1 MLSKTL
7 YLFNIGLI
15 FIAYSS
21 IAQQATEHQ
30 PSPVELF
37 GALST
42 SGAKLISE
50 NRQPVSLAGPSLF
63 WSNDGWEGEAFYNS
77 GVVTTVAKDWKA
89 SVIRAAM
96 GVDNRGSFINSPDV
110 NRAKV
115 KSVVDAAVDNGIYV
129 IIDWHSHHAE
139 DVEEQA
145 IEFFTAMAKQYGH
158 LPNVI
163 YEIYNEPLRD
173 TDWATVIKPYAEKV
187 ITAIRQVDPDNII
200 IVGTQTWSQDVDK
213 AAELPLQGFTNIVYA
228 LHFYA
233 GTHGQ
238 ELRDRAQSAIDKG
251 LPLFISEWGSV
262 NANGDGQVDIDE
274 SMKWLVFAKQN
285 GLSQVSWSISNKVE
299 GASMIKPGASTWGG
313 WSQQDLTVNGVFMR
327 EVIRAWHER

>member
-1 MLSKTL
+1 MFTKTQRL
-7 YLFNIGLI
+7 LMISLA
-15 FIAYSS
+15 FIASS
-21 IAQQATEHQ
+21 SFAQETPITQKT
-30 PSPVELF
+30 PVEKH

-42 SGAKLISE
+42 SGAKLIGE
-50 NRQPVSLAGPSLF
+50 HGQQVSLAGPSLF
-63 WSNDGWEGEAFYNS
+63 WSNDGWDGESFYNA
-77 GVVTTVAKDWKA
+77 GVVATVAKDWKA

-96 GVDNRGSFINSPDV
+96 GVDNKGSFIESPDT

-139 DVEEQA
+139 DIEAQA

-163 YEIYNEPLRD
+163 YEIYNEPLRE
-173 TDWATVIKPYAEKV
+173 TDWEKTIKPYSEKV
-187 ITAIRQVDPDNII
+187 IAAIRKVDPDNII

-213 AAELPLQGFTNIVYA
+213 AAKSPLVGFTNIVYA

-233 GTHGQ
+233 GTHRQG
-238 ELRDRAQSAIDKG
+238 LRDRAQTAIDSG
-251 LPLFISEWGSV
+251 LPIFISEWGSV
-262 NANGDGQVDIDE
+262 NANGDGEVDIDE
-274 SMKWLVFAKQN
+274 SMQWLIFAKQN
-285 GLSQVSWSISNKVE
+285 GLSHLSWSISNKVE

-313 WSQQDLTVNGVFMR
+313 WTQQELTPNGILIR
-327 EVIRAWHER
+327 EVLRAWDN